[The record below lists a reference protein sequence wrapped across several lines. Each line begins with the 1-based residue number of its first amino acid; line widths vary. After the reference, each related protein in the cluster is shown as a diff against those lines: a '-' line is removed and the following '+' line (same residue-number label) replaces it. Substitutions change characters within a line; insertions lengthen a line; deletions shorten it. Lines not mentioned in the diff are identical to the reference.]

1 MNLGG
6 LWQQNTPGLT
16 DAQWIAYLDRFP
28 ITTYTETVFYLYLEE
43 HTMYYQPQPPPYPP
57 QYYGPR
63 YSGCLKFAMYAL
75 SLFIPIV
82 GIIAGI
88 IYMSRGDPESS
99 ALGKT
104 CLAIS
109 IIVMI
114 LGCCAGVG
122 AGGLSLLFGEGMME
136 YY

>member
-1 MNLGG
+1 
-6 LWQQNTPGLT
+6 
-16 DAQWIAYLDRFP
+16 
-28 ITTYTETVFYLYLEE
+28 
-43 HTMYYQPQPPPYPP
+43 MYYQQQPPPAYPP

-63 YSGCLKFAMYAL
+63 YSGCLKFILYAL
-75 SLFIPIV
+75 SLFVPIV

-88 IYMSRGDPESS
+88 IFMSKGDPESS

-109 IIVMI
+109 IIAII

-122 AGGLSLLFGEGMME
+122 LTGLSLLFSEEMTML
-136 YY
+136 Y